1 MGLVSQEP
9 ALFDR
14 TIAENIAYGDNSRE
28 VDIEEVMEAARV
40 ANIHA
45 FIAALPLVA
54 PCLGCTVSRVTR
66 LVWGRGAARSQA
78 DRSRESPSRG
88 PSLEDPRCSV
98 RTDINMPCVSAAAV
112 GRGDLSAGQ

>member
-54 PCLGCTVSRVTR
+54 PLPW
-66 LVWGRGAARSQA
+66 L
-78 DRSRESPSRG
+78 
-88 PSLEDPRCSV
+88 
-98 RTDINMPCVSAAAV
+98 
-112 GRGDLSAGQ
+112 